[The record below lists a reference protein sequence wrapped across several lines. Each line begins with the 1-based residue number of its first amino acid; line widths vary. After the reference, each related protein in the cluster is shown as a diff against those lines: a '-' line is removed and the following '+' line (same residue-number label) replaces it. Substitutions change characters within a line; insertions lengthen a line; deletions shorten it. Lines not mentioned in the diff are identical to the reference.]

1 MSNSSKQI
9 SAIAGALISLWKVS
23 SLLGLKVRLF
33 KLFVLVV
40 AAEFLISSLTW
51 VPPSATSGGYLT
63 ITAPGVDAVVVVVAG
78 VVMSVFVLVD
88 VIDGQ
93 LRRRSRERLLMLAA
107 APDCPA
113 EIRTAILEDKK

>member
-51 VPPSATSGGYLT
+51 VPPSATSGGHLT

-113 EIRTAILEDKK
+113 EIRKAILEDKK